1 MMTRIVPL
9 IFVATSLVAS
19 AQEDRA
25 TERERMV
32 NEQIINR
39 RTGGIFGRSGGPPPS
54 LSGDDGKTIQ
64 AQQRQADPERIRN
77 TKVHD
82 AMRSV
87 PRHLFVPSNMQD
99 EAYADRPLPIGYG
112 QTISQPYIVA
122 LMTELLDPKPG
133 SKILEIGTGS
143 GYQAAVLTKFTPDVY
158 TVEIVEPLHKQA
170 VPRLQKF
177 GLGNDR
183 VIHGD
188 GYFGIEKAA
197 PFDGII
203 VTAAADHIPP
213 PLIQQLK
220 PGGRM
225 VIPVGPVHATQRL
238 VIVTKN
244 DDGKVRSQT
253 VIPVRFVPLTGG
265 PRGPEKK

>member
-1 MMTRIVPL
+1 MSLRIA
-9 IFVATSLVAS
+9 ILVLFTAS
-19 AQEDRA
+19 SFSWAQDDRA
-25 TERERMV
+25 AERDRMV
-32 NEQIINR
+32 REQLVER
-39 RTGGIFGRSGGPPPS
+39 RIGRSGGGPPPS
-54 LSGDDGKTIQ
+54 LTGDAGGTII
-64 AQQRQADPERIRN
+64 AQQRQADHDRIENRN
-77 TKVHD
+77 VLE

-87 PRHLFVPSNMQD
+87 PRHWFVPPNMQS

-133 SKILEIGTGS
+133 ERILEIGTGS
-143 GYQAAVLTKFTPDVY
+143 GYQAAILTKFTPDVY
-158 TVEIVEPLHKQA
+158 TIEIVGPLHQQA
-170 VPRLQKF
+170 LPRLQKF
-177 GLGNDR
+177 GLGADR

-188 GYFGIEKAA
+188 GYFGLEKVA

-225 VIPVGPVHATQRL
+225 IIPVGPVHATQRL
-238 VIVTKN
+238 VVVRKQE
-244 DDGKVRSQT
+244 DGKVRSTT

-265 PRGPEKK
+265 PRGQEKK